1 MSRPANHRQLDNGS
15 PFKPSWADSPK
26 QDFVNKSG
34 FQKGKLVRSSR
45 NTKRP
50 EAS

>member
-1 MSRPANHRQLDNGS
+1 VSHPTHHRQLDDGS
-15 PFKPSWADSPK
+15 PFRPSWDDSTK

-45 NTKRP
+45 NTKR
-50 EAS
+50 EFS